1 MADLPRDERQRLQAL
16 ERYDILDTPSE
27 QAFDRISR
35 LVARVLDVPIATVTF
50 LDAHRLWFKSR
61 QGMPV
66 PEIPREDAFCDHA
79 IRSAEPLVIPDA
91 LEDPRF
97 VRHASVVG
105 SPGIRF
111 YAGIPL
117 VTPDRW
123 VIGTL
128 CAMDTRPRTPTA
140 AEIALL
146 QDFAAITIDA
156 LELRRLAL
164 LDGLTGALTRR
175 GFRDEAAKA
184 VSLALRHQHD
194 LTAIAFDLDHFK
206 AVNDLYGHAAGDRV
220 LADVVAACREVLR
233 TTDLIGRVGG
243 EEFTVILPHTPRK
256 HAVAVAEKLRAAIAA
271 LPFEA
276 GGRAFT
282 VTASLG
288 VASLDRAMGGVEPLL
303 ERADG
308 VLYGAKQAG
317 RNRVLVWE
325 QPETEKATVR
335 RRVLKAGRISF
346 NDRRSSIDCTVRSL
360 SDKEAGLD
368 VIASAGLPAKFELV
382 IDADR
387 FVRGCHVIAQTER
400 HIEVAFD

>member
-1 MADLPRDERQRLQAL
+1 MADLPSDERQRLQAL
-16 ERYDILDTPSE
+16 ERYDILDTSSE
-27 QAFDRISR
+27 QTFDRITR

-50 LDAHRLWFKSR
+50 LDAHRLWFKSQ
-61 QGMPV
+61 QGPASA
-66 PEIPREDAFCDHA
+66 EIPREGAFCDIA
-79 IRSAEPLVIPDA
+79 IRSAEPLVVPDA

-97 VRHASVVG
+97 AGQACVAGAS
-105 SPGIRF
+105 GIRF
-111 YAGIPL
+111 YAGVPL

-123 VIGTL
+123 AIGTL
-128 CAMDTRPRTPTA
+128 CAMDTRPRTVTPEDIA
-140 AEIALL
+140 AL

-164 LDGLTGALTRR
+164 LDGLTGALTRK
-175 GFRDEAAKA
+175 GFREEAAKA

-206 AVNDLYGHAAGDRV
+206 AVNDTYGHAAGDRV

-256 HAVAVAEKLRAAIAA
+256 HAIAVAEKLRAAIAA
-271 LPFEA
+271 LPFQA
-276 GGRAFT
+276 GGRSFP
-282 VTASLG
+282 VTASFG
-288 VASLDRAMGGVEPLL
+288 VASLERAMGGVEPLL
-303 ERADG
+303 DRADG
-308 VLYGAKQAG
+308 VLQGAKQAG
-317 RNRVLVWE
+317 RNRVLAWE
-325 QPETEKATVR
+325 QPELEKATVR

-360 SDKEAGLD
+360 SDREAGLD

-387 FVRGCHVIAQTER
+387 FIRGCHVISQTER

>member
-1 MADLPRDERQRLQAL
+1 MTDLPNDERQRLQAL
-16 ERYDILDTPSE
+16 ERYDILDTSSE

-50 LDAHRLWFKSR
+50 LDAHRLWFKSKLGLTER
-61 QGMPV
+61 
-66 PEIPREDAFCDHA
+66 ELPREEAFCDHA
-79 IRSAEPLVIPDA
+79 VRSAEMLVIPDA
-91 LEDPRF
+91 LADARFAGHACVSGEPR
-97 VRHASVVG
+97 
-105 SPGIRF
+105 IRF
-111 YAGIPL
+111 YAGVPL

-140 AEIALL
+140 EEIETLR
-146 QDFAAITIDA
+146 DFAAITMDA

-164 LDGLTGALTRR
+164 LDGLTGALTRK
-175 GFRDEAAKA
+175 GFREEAAKA

-206 AVNDLYGHAAGDRV
+206 AVNDTYGHAAGDRV
-220 LADVVAACREVLR
+220 LHDVVAACREVLR
-233 TTDLIGRVGG
+233 ITDLIGRVGG

-256 HAVAVAEKLRAAIAA
+256 HALSVAEKLRAAIAA

-276 GGRAFT
+276 AGKSFS
-282 VTASLG
+282 VTASFG
-288 VASLDRAMGGVEPLL
+288 VASLDRQMGNVEALL

-308 VLYGAKQAG
+308 VLYGAKAAG
-317 RNRVLVWE
+317 RNRVLAWE
-325 QPETEKATVR
+325 QPEVEKPTIR

-346 NDRRSSIDCTVRSL
+346 NDKRSSIDCTVRTL

-368 VIASAGLPAKFELV
+368 VIASAGLPAKFDLV